1 MTGQNAQPAGSHLP
15 SPSAGRLEALRDPT
29 SPDPEPSIPVLP
41 PSGGPLEAI
50 FPPIAD
56 YAFLSD
62 CENTC
67 LISPT
72 GAVEWLCIP
81 RPHDPSVFGTILD
94 RAAGSFRLGPADT
107 AVPANR
113 RYVPGT
119 MVLATTWQTRTGWL
133 AVRDFLVIAPWHHT
147 RDRSPLHRRTPGDFD
162 ATHMLVRSATCLH
175 GSVEFV
181 LDCEPVFDYGRVDAR
196 WEYADAAYG
205 RVITTNPD
213 FPTLTLAGDLRLGIQ
228 GRGIR
233 ARHRLTQ
240 GESCFAAL
248 SWGDLAPPATAAEVS
263 EALTETNRFWRGWID
278 GGRFPDHPWREQLQ
292 RSALTL
298 KAMTYAPTGA
308 LLAAPTTS
316 LPEDPGGHR
325 NWDYR
330 YTWVRDS
337 AFALWA
343 LHALG
348 LDAEADDFLAFL
360 ADVREP
366 EDAPASS
373 LSTDRA
379 LQATDRALQATD
391 RALQATDRALQ
402 ATDRALQ
409 VLYAVDGTSILPETE
424 IDHLSGYAGSRP
436 VRIGNAAYLQDQFD
450 LLGAIV
456 DCVYQHTRTRDALGE
471 RAWRM
476 VVDAVETALESWRRP
491 DQSIWETRG
500 QPRQFTFSKVMC
512 WVAADRGARLAA
524 LRGESDRADRW
535 WTAALEIHQDVCDHG
550 VDSKG
555 RFTQYYGS
563 ENLDASLLIL
573 PLVRFLPPDD
583 PRLRATVLGITTEL
597 GEDGFVRRYRTD
609 TTDDGLD
616 EPEGTFTVCSFW
628 LVSALVE
635 IGELE
640 TARMLCERLLG
651 AASALGLYG
660 EELDPAT
667 GRHLGNFP
675 QALTHLSLVNAV
687 LHVIEAERRAN
698 DAALVNPSSTGRPAA
713 SPSWWTAATR
723 NDRPDQK
730 AG

>member
-1 MTGQNAQPAGSHLP
+1 MNGRNPETGGSHLP
-15 SPSAGRLEALRDPT
+15 GPAIGRLEALR
-29 SPDPEPSIPVLP
+29 EPVSADFDGTPPPGP
-41 PSGGPLEAI
+41 PSRGALEGI

-72 GAVEWLCIP
+72 GAVEWLCMP

-119 MVLATTWQTRTGWL
+119 LVLATTWQTRTGWL
-133 AVRDFLVIAPWHHT
+133 AVRDFLVVAPWHHT
-147 RDRSPLHRRTPGDFD
+147 SDRSASHRRTPGDFD
-162 ATHMLVRSATCLH
+162 ATHVLVRSATCLH
-175 GSVEFV
+175 GSVDLV
-181 LDCEPVFDYGRVDAR
+181 LQCEPAFDYGRVEAR
-196 WEYADAAYG
+196 WEYAEAGYN
-205 RVITTNPD
+205 RVTTTNPGL
-213 FPTLTLAGDLRLGIQ
+213 PKLTLAGDLRLGIQ
-228 GRGIR
+228 GAGIR
-233 ARHRLTQ
+233 ARHRLNQ

-248 SWGDLAPPATAAEVS
+248 SWGDLPPPATAAEVTD
-263 EALTETNRFWRGWID
+263 ALTETGRFWRGWID

-366 EDAPASS
+366 DDPPASPGP
-373 LSTDRA
+373 A
-379 LQATDRALQATD
+379 N
-391 RALQATDRALQ
+391 
-402 ATDRALQ
+402 RALQ
-409 VLYAVDGTSILPETE
+409 VLYAVDGTSILTETE
-424 IDHLSGYAGSRP
+424 LDHLSGYTGSRP
-436 VRIGNAAYLQDQFD
+436 VRIGNAAYLQQQFD

-476 VVDAVETALESWRRP
+476 VVDAVEMALECWRRP
-491 DQSIWETRG
+491 DHSIWETRG

-563 ENLDASLLIL
+563 EALDASLLIL
-573 PLVRFLPPDD
+573 PLVRFLPASD
-583 PRLRATVLGITTEL
+583 PRLRATVMAIAEDLSD
-597 GEDGFVRRYRTD
+597 DGFVRRYRTD

-616 EPEGTFTVCSFW
+616 EPEGTFSVCSFW

-640 TARMLCERLLG
+640 TARTLCERLLG
-651 AASALGLYG
+651 AASVLGLYG

-687 LHVIEAERRAN
+687 LHVIEAERRAG
-698 DAALVNPSSTGRPAA
+698 DATPVEVGAPAA
-713 SPSWWTAATR
+713 PSWWTAPTG
-723 NDRPDQK
+723 NDRPGQK